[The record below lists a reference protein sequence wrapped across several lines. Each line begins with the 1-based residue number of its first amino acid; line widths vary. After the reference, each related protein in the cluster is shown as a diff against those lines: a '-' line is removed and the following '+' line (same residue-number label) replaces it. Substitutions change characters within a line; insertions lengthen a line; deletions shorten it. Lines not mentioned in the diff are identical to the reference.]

1 MSDDHNPDHY
11 PADRAARW
19 RRWLLRIP
27 ELRWRRLGR
36 GAGPR
41 PHRLARRLASRRIDR
56 PPRPPP
62 PAALAL
68 LATGSPDL
76 VPSLPWERHLGRR
89 NGSSR
94 SSRAW
99 LTRRRRALAG

>member
-1 MSDDHNPDHY
+1 MSDAPNPDPY

-56 PPRPPP
+56 PPRLTPR
-62 PAALAL
+62 ASLAL
-68 LATGSPDL
+68 LVTGSPDVL
-76 VPSLPWERHLGRR
+76 HSLPWERHLGGR

-94 SSRAW
+94 SSLAWRTGRRGVRA
-99 LTRRRRALAG
+99 